1 MSKTL
6 GVWRSKRVMLIYAVL
21 ALGSSLTFVNGASV
35 DFQQRLSKEIERL
48 NLPVIESVVPPDSGD
63 WLVSGIKR
71 TAGVHRD
78 SDGREVILDNG
89 LIRRVFRVNPNG
101 VTVGFENL
109 MLGTTIIRAIKPEG
123 IVSLNGTKYEI
134 GGLTGQPDQ
143 AYLLSEWIDEM
154 QSFSGSFRC
163 VSLSTRD
170 VEERIEWKQTRH
182 AAYRSWPP
190 DGVGL
195 QFTYESPEAE
205 LSGVTVAIH
214 YELYDSIPVL
224 CKWMTIE
231 NGSNRNV
238 TVDSFWSEVL
248 APVEVESVVDERE
261 GKPWRFPAIDFLS
274 DYSFHGMDESS
285 ADKVT
290 QWLPDPLYKSQ
301 VNYNLKLPAMVVSGP
316 SLGPGLA
323 VPAGGHFQSHRTYVV
338 IHDSDD
344 RERQGLVLRRV
355 QRMIAPWSTENPLM
369 MHVRSANSK
378 VFRNAVDQCAEVGFE
393 MIIYTFGSGLN
404 MENENPEYIA
414 GIKADVDYAHS
425 KGIEVGAYSLL
436 ASRKISPEHDVINPK
451 TGEPGGAIFG
461 NSPCLGSHWGQQYFR
476 KIRSF
481 IEQTGLDLLEHD
493 GSYPGDPC
501 ASTVHPGHR
510 GLPDSQWNQWRM
522 ISDFYQWC
530 RSRGIYLNVPD
541 YYFLTGSSKTGMG
554 YRETNWSL
562 PRERQI
568 IHGRQNIFDGTWTK
582 TPSMG
587 WMFVPLVEYHGGG
600 AAATLEP
607 LHEHLD
613 AYQAH
618 LVNNLGAGVQ
628 ACYRGP
634 RLYDTEATKAVVKKW
649 VAWFKRHRDILESD
663 LIHLRRPDGR
673 DIDCFLHVNPAL
685 EQKAMAVVYNPLG
698 TEVDRTLTL
707 PLYYA
712 GLTDRVAVREQDQ
725 EWREYELDRDY
736 RLQIPIRVPANG
748 FTWLVM
754 RKP

>member
-1 MSKTL
+1 MPQAQENWRLKRAVLIFAIGTL
-6 GVWRSKRVMLIYAVL
+6 GTTPAFVK
-21 ALGSSLTFVNGASV
+21 GSTA
-35 DFQQRLSKEIERL
+35 DFSEKNSAAIERL
-48 NLPVIESVVPPDSGD
+48 DLPVIGSVVDPSSDD
-63 WLVSGIKR
+63 WLVSGINR
-71 TAGVHRD
+71 NAQVYRD
-78 SDGREVILDNG
+78 AEGTEVILDNG
-89 LIRRVFRVNPNG
+89 LIRRVFRLDPNG
-101 VTVGFENL
+101 ATVGFENL
-109 MLGTTIIRAIKPEG
+109 MLGTTIIRAIKPEA
-123 IVSLNGTKYEI
+123 IVSLDGTEYEI
-134 GGLTGQPDQ
+134 GGLTGQPDH
-143 AYLLSEWIDEM
+143 AYLLPEWIDEM
-154 QSFSGSFRC
+154 QRSPSSFRC
-163 VSLSTRD
+163 VGLATRGI
-170 VEERIEWKQTRH
+170 EAPFEWKQKRH
-182 AAYRSWPP
+182 ATNQSWPP
-190 DGVGL
+190 SGVGL
-195 QFTYESPEAE
+195 QFYYESPEEA
-205 LSGVTVAIH
+205 LSGIRVVIH

-231 NGSNRNV
+231 NGSDKSF
-238 TVDSFWSEVL
+238 TVDSFRSEVL

-316 SLGPGLA
+316 SLGPGLE
-323 VPAGGHFQSHRTYVV
+323 VPQGERFQSHRTYIVV
-338 IHDSDD
+338 HDSGD

-369 MHVRSANSK
+369 MHVRSADSK
-378 VFRNAVDQCAEVGFE
+378 VFRNAVDQCAAVGFE

-404 MENENPEYIA
+404 MENEDPDYIA
-414 GIKADVDYAHS
+414 TIKADVDYAHS
-425 KGIEVGAYSLL
+425 KGIEVGGYSLL
-436 ASRKISPEHDVINPK
+436 ASREISPEHDVINPK
-451 TGEPGGAIFG
+451 TGKPGGAIFG
-461 NSPCLGSHWGQQYFR
+461 NSPCLGSRWGQDYFR

-481 IEQTGLDLLEHD
+481 IQQTGLDLLEHD

-501 ASTVHPGHR
+501 ASTIHPGHR
-510 GLPDSQWNQWRM
+510 GLEDSQWKQWRM
-522 ISDFYQWC
+522 ISEFYQWC

-634 RLYDTEATKAVVKKW
+634 RLYDTEATKGVVQKW
-649 VAWFKRHRDILESD
+649 VTWFKRYRDILESD
-663 LIHLRRPDGR
+663 LIHVRRPDGR
-673 DIDCFLHVNPAL
+673 DIDCFLHVNPVL
-685 EQKAMAVVYNPLG
+685 ENEAMAVVFNPLNS
-698 TEVDRTLTL
+698 EADRTLTL
-707 PLYYA
+707 PLYYS
-712 GLTDRVAVREQDQ
+712 GLTDKVAVREQDQ

-736 RLQIPIRVPANG
+736 RLRIPIRVPANG